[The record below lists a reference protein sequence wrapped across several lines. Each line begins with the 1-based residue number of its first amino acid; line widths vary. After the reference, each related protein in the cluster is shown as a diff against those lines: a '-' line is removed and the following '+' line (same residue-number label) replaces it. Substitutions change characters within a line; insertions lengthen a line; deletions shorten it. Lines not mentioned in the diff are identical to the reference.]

1 MSLSIINQTT
11 CIVNKRWLFHVVQCD
26 LCVRTGFHRVVCL
39 NYNQTCALG
48 HRRAMALEHQRPCLI
63 VCLLQPHPHF
73 KKRFFS
79 SIMWR
84 LRAACVIN
92 ETHDMAYQK
101 AISSYNL
108 ISILKESFQIIATEQ
123 ANNTSQCYYLLSR
136 SESQQWNIGLI
147 VHRVLP
153 ASN

>member
-1 MSLSIINQTT
+1 MHCKQKVTVSCCTVRL
-11 CIVNKRWLFHVVQCD
+11 
-26 LCVRTGFHRVVCL
+26 VRTYGVPPCGMSEIQSDM
-39 NYNQTCALG
+39 YAGALTG
-48 HRRAMALEHQRPCLI
+48 YGPWASTACLI

-73 KKRFFS
+73 KKRLFS

-108 ISILKESFQIIATEQ
+108 ISILKQSFQIIATEQ

-147 VHRVLP
+147 VHLVLP